1 MQNAY
6 KGQSEITIGSEVL
19 TLCFDWEALA
29 ALRTR
34 FGATAELGTLVTGS
48 DPRPLAAVIAIGL
61 ALHHPGWT
69 EQDVMKASPPV
80 APTVAAVVSAIN
92 IAYHGTPEPPE
103 IADVNP
109 PMRRLIRWVA
119 SLLTKSPSGSKPRNA

>member
-6 KGQSEITIGSEVL
+6 KGLSEIQIGSETL

-29 ALRTR
+29 AIRSR
-34 FGATAELGTLVTGS
+34 FGKGAELGSLVTGS
-48 DPRPLAAVIAIGL
+48 DPRPLAAITAIGL

-69 EQDVMKASPPV
+69 EDAVMKASPPV
-80 APTVAAVVSAIN
+80 APTVAAVVRAIN

-103 IADVNP
+103 TSAENP
-109 PMRRLIRWVA
+109 PMRRLFNWAAR
-119 SLLTKSPSGSKPRNA
+119 LLTKSPSGSAQRSN